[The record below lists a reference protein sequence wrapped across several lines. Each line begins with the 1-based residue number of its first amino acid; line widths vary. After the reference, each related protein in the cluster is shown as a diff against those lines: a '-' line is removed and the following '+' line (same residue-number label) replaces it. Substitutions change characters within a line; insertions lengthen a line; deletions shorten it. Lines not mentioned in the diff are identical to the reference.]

1 MIFQSFTLFPDK
13 TINDNFQGSCYDN
26 YCSHSQL
33 VNDSMAEPL
42 RSHINL
48 EGFQKGRGYL

>member
-13 TINDNFQGSCYDN
+13 TINDN